1 MINTNLPPIL
11 HCFQVTVKF
20 SLAREECLTLK
31 LSLRVIPANIAVG
44 DITKNWILWPTF
56 LLQKVSVYFQPLLR
70 NLSRKLPNSVK
81 VRRGYRYYA
90 VQGHSRSP
98 ITVCAVVQNCC
109 KGRSKKYRK
118 WHFSGCCRRETLNRL
133 IQNLAWVITS
143 GTLLSIPNGIS
154 ICLGAWP
161 PRRDEMLMVC
171 AFLSVL

>member
-1 MINTNLPPIL
+1 MVNFCGFRCAT
-11 HCFQVTVKF
+11 T
-20 SLAREECLTLK
+20 
-31 LSLRVIPANIAVG
+31 
-44 DITKNWILWPTF
+44 
-56 LLQKVSVYFQPLLR
+56 
-70 NLSRKLPNSVK
+70 
-81 VRRGYRYYA
+81 
-90 VQGHSRSP
+90 SP
-98 ITVCAVVQNCC
+98 ITVFINFVFNIDKKFVLKNVFSHYLVTVCAVVQNCC

-171 AFLSVL
+171 AF